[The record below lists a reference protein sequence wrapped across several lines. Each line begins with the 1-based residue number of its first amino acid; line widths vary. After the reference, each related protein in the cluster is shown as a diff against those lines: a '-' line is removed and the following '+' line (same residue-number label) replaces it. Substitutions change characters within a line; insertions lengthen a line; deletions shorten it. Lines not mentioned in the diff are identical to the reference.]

1 MGREAQEAKLQKQ
14 LEKLR
19 KQAKSKPSKKPLK
32 MDRESVEK
40 RRQAKLEEIRLQR
53 KAEKQMKSIKAELK
67 KLNQPKGLYSK
78 DKLEKL
84 QMFGK
89 KKKSK
94 PKVTEM
100 GLINDKMVPIEEY
113 NIIMDTRR
121 ALGKNKGGMMQKKN
135 KKTMG
140 YLKGGQ
146 VKLDKNKDG
155 KISGA
160 DFKMM
165 NKGGMMPKNKNYG
178 KAYRAGGMTIK
189 VVSCGASRKP
199 TQKGTP
205 KGKGK

>member
-1 MGREAQEAKLQKQ
+1 MSREAQEAKLQKQ

-19 KQAKSKPSKKPLK
+19 KQAKSIPSKKPLK

-40 RRQAKLEEIRLQR
+40 RREEKLEKRRLKL
-53 KAEKQMKSIKAELK
+53 KAEKQMKSIKAEIK
-67 KLNQPKGLYSK
+67 KLNEPKGLYSK

-89 KKKSK
+89 KKKTK

-165 NKGGMMPKNKNYG
+165 NRGGMSKKG
-178 KAYRAGGMTIK
+178 ISDYRGGGMFYSYK
-189 VVSCGASRKP
+189 KP
-199 TQKGTP
+199 K
-205 KGKGK
+205 